1 MASSCPLK
9 ILTGYFEM
17 KFRRSQG
24 SNSYFTRWTP
34 RTPPRRTEFHFS
46 FILLLDT
53 TVAEI
58 VGLIV
63 WSIELDQTAILGITP
78 TTMQIRFIIHRLGLY
93 AGGGSQTSATDTT
106 NASALVGRAARWR
119 SSIPWSALS
128 EPS

>member
-1 MASSCPLK
+1 
-9 ILTGYFEM
+9 M

-24 SNSYFTRWTP
+24 SNSYLTRWTA
-34 RTPPRRTEFHFS
+34 RTPPRGTEFHFS

-78 TTMQIRFIIHRLGLY
+78 TTMQIRFIIHRLGQ
-93 AGGGSQTSATDTT
+93 ASKPHVQAT
-106 NASALVGRAARWR
+106 R
-119 SSIPWSALS
+119 S
-128 EPS
+128 